1 MTVSQILAWIISGL
15 LVGSFTGML
24 VKRKKEGFGWLTN
37 FGIGLAGAIIGGLLF
52 WIFRIDLGLS
62 QLSISAQDL
71 VAAFLGSLLLLL
83 GLWIYRRIRN
93 T

>member
-1 MTVSQILAWIISGL
+1 MSLSQILAWVIAGV

-37 FGIGLAGAIIGGLLF
+37 FGIGIAGAIIGGLIF
-52 WIFRIDLGLS
+52 WIFQIDLGLS
-62 QLSISAQDL
+62 GLSISAEDL
-71 VAAFLGSLLLLL
+71 IEAFLGSLLLLL
-83 GLWIYRRIRN
+83 GLWIYRRVRS

>member
-1 MTVSQILAWIISGL
+1 MSQILTWIIVGL

-37 FGIGLAGAIIGGLLF
+37 FGIGLAGALIGGLLF
-52 WIFRIDLGLS
+52 SVFQIDLGLS
-62 QLSISAQDL
+62 AISISAQDL
-71 VAAFLGSLLLLL
+71 LAAFLGSLLLLL
-83 GLWIYRRIRN
+83 GLWVYRRIRN

>member
-37 FGIGLAGAIIGGLLF
+37 FGIGLAGAIIGGLIF

-83 GLWIYRRIRN
+83 GLWIFRRVRS

>member
-1 MTVSQILAWIISGL
+1 MTISQLLAYLIAGL

-37 FGIGLAGAIIGGLLF
+37 FGIGLAGAVIGGILF
-52 WIFRIDLGLS
+52 RVFRIDLGLS
-62 QLSISAQDL
+62 DLSISAQDL
-71 VAAFLGSLLLLL
+71 VAAFIGSLILLF
-83 GLWIYRRIRN
+83 GLWIYRRVKS